1 MCARGGG
8 SPVARFVSSVGAAPT
23 TDITCDVLFDG
34 HELLRD
40 VRVRV
45 EGERV
50 KEVAAAP
57 GASDRA
63 ESQGGQTVHARFVM
77 PGLIDSHVHIVGYV
91 EGLPSGAPFEPM
103 KQFVRLCSYNGVTSL
118 RDTGNTLETLAY
130 LREWCAK
137 YVGPRVFGAGP
148 LLDIPPLIWAQSRIV
163 RDAEA
168 ARREVTRL
176 KDHGVDLI
184 KAYRN
189 ITPDILEAIVAAA
202 SSYDLP
208 VAIDCSATSPMTAI
222 AAGVRSFEHLTNLL
236 GDELLPPS
244 VKQLE
249 GSAGR
254 ARMWAEADLS
264 SGAPEALCELMLD
277 KGTYLVPTILVS
289 RRWSFF
295 DEMVNDEHL
304 DHTALVMPYHR
315 YLKNLRNP
323 IGGLI
328 GKRYMNRY
336 MPVAQLSRSERAEAQ
351 RGFEKMSELLRIL
364 HDAGVN
370 IAAGT
375 DSANPSLAPGF
386 SLHQELREMVR
397 CGMPARAVLRAATS
411 SAAALIGSD
420 ELGVVRSGALADLLL
435 IDGNPIERIE
445 DLDRLQTVMIGG
457 QWVDRPRLA
466 ERFRTDIAEANR

>member
-1 MCARGGG
+1 ME
-8 SPVARFVSSVGAAPT
+8 
-23 TDITCDVLFDG
+23 ITCDVLFDG
-34 HELLRD
+34 KEVHRD
-40 VRVRV
+40 ARIRV
-45 EGERV
+45 EGERI
-50 KEVAAAP
+50 AAVET
-57 GASDRA
+57 GVRGRA
-63 ESQGGQTVHARFVM
+63 GDGGVDAQHVRFVM
-77 PGLIDSHVHIVGYV
+77 PGLIDCHVHIVGYV

-103 KQFVRLCSYNGVTSL
+103 KQFVRLCSYNGVTAL

-130 LREWCAK
+130 IQEWCGK

-148 LLDIPPLIWAQSRIV
+148 LLDIPPLMWAQSRIV
-163 RDAEA
+163 RNAQA
-168 ARREVTRL
+168 AQREVQRL
-176 KDHGVDLI
+176 NDHGVDLI

-189 ITPDILEAIVAAA
+189 VTPDILEAIVEAA
-202 SSYDLP
+202 SKYGLP

-222 AAGVRSFEHLTNLL
+222 AAGVRSFEHLANLL

-244 VKQLE
+244 VKQHE

-254 ARMWAEADLS
+254 ARMWAGADLS
-264 SGAPEALCELMLD
+264 SGAPEALSELMLE

-295 DEMVNDEHL
+295 DEMINDQYL

-328 GKRYMNRY
+328 GKRYMSRY
-336 MPVAQLSRSERAEAQ
+336 MPVAQLLRSERTEAE
-351 RGFEKMSELLRIL
+351 RGFENMSELLRIL

-397 CGMPARAVLRAATS
+397 CGLPVRSVLRSATS
-411 SAAALIGSD
+411 NAADLLGREDLGTVRAGS
-420 ELGVVRSGALADLLL
+420 LADILL
-435 IDGNPIERIE
+435 IDGDPTERIE
-445 DLDRLQTVMIGG
+445 ELSRLQGVMIGG
-457 QWVDRPRLA
+457 QWVDRSALA
-466 ERFRTDIAEANR
+466 DRFRTDIAEASR